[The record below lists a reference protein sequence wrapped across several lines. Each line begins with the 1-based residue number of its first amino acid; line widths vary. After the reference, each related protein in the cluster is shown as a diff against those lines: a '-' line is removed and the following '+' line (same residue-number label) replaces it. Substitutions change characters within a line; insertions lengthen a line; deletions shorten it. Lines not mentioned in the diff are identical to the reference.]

1 MYIYIKMVNR
11 FYKKKQRKALKTS
24 TWKTSKSFCGRKRKE
39 KGGKRPETDI
49 KVFLKKK
56 KKKHHYHHN
65 RNKNLSEEEKQKKV
79 EYMRIYY
86 LAYKENCKLFFQGS
100 IK

>member
-11 FYKKKQRKALKTS
+11 FYKKQRKALKTS

-39 KGGKRPETDI
+39 KSEKRPETDL
-49 KVFLKKK
+49 KNFLKKK
-56 KKKHHYHHN
+56 KKKHHQHHCN

-86 LAYKENCKLFFQGS
+86 LANKENCKLFFQGS